1 MSLFAL
7 DLVRSAEALLAS
19 CRVKK
24 LKITTAESCTG
35 GLVAG
40 LLTSIGGSS
49 DVFERGFV
57 TYSNDAKTA
66 MLGVSLQ
73 TLKTHGAV
81 SAQCARE
88 MADGALRHSKADVA
102 VSITGIAGPAGGS
115 PEKPIGLVHFGC
127 AGPNGRIDEERR
139 FDALGRD
146 GIRLASVEFAIKLL
160 QAQVE

>member
-1 MSLFAL
+1 MSLFAP
-7 DLVRSAEALLAS
+7 DLVRSAEALLAA

-35 GLVAG
+35 GLLAG

-57 TYSNDAKTA
+57 TYSNESKME
-66 MLGVSLQ
+66 MLGVSAQ
-73 TLKTHGAV
+73 TLEKHGAV
-81 SAQCARE
+81 SAACARE
-88 MADGALRHSKADVA
+88 MADGARRHSKADVSL
-102 VSITGIAGPAGGS
+102 SITGIAGPSGGS

-127 AGPNGRIDEERR
+127 VGPNGKIDEVQR

-146 GIRLASVEFAIKLL
+146 GIRLASVEFAVKLL